1 MQVDRS
7 SINHKCLIGRRLGTL
22 LFLDQ
27 LMVIVVV
34 KMADIKERE
43 TEAVWKTPSLNLS
56 TQL

>member
-1 MQVDRS
+1 M
-7 SINHKCLIGRRLGTL
+7 GRRLGTL

-43 TEAVWKTPSLNLS
+43 TEAVWKTPSLNVS